1 MQMEENK
8 NLNCQ
13 TEKYVEN
20 IAVIDIVNIPNQK
33 EKKKSGDVYWEKG
46 RQVRA

>member
-33 EKKKSGDVYWEKG
+33 EKKKVEMDIG
-46 RQVRA
+46 RKAGR

>member
-33 EKKKSGDVYWEKG
+33 EKKKKVEMYIG
-46 RQVRA
+46 RKAGR